1 MCFSRE
7 RNQVGR
13 VAVETLRV
21 PLAQLKELLPTR
33 EGSCCRFAR
42 TRLLVRAENS
52 PSMSLT
58 LAVIK
63 PDAFSRASSI
73 EARLRAANFA
83 VLARA
88 TITLLPS
95 RVCLGGGGLRRA
107 QVLLSQPAGRAAP
120 LLEASEGVRGGDP
133 HARTHGRPCR
143 ALQSEADE
151 SGRVP
156 GALSLGEQQE
166 GGVK

>member
-7 RNQVGR
+7 RNQVGH
-13 VAVETLRV
+13 VLRYNLRDV
-21 PLAQLKELLPTR
+21 TCGSTSYERALGIPSSLELLQAKV
-33 EGSCCRFAR
+33 G
-42 TRLLVRAENS
+42 V
-52 PSMSLT
+52 
-58 LAVIK
+58 
-63 PDAFSRASSI
+63 
-73 EARLRAANFA
+73 
-83 VLARA
+83 
-88 TITLLPS
+88 
-95 RVCLGGGGLRRA
+95 A

-133 HARTHGRPCR
+133 HARTHGRPRR

-156 GALSLGEQQE
+156 RALSLGEQQE